1 MPLATVARFN
11 VTPVKSTALHHPDSI
26 DLRHEGAVGDRR
38 FLFARSDGTRLSG
51 ISKAPLMP
59 IVSTWSMADERL
71 TMRFPDGSSAEGS
84 ALPVGEPVA
93 IKLFDRTVPART
105 IDPVFTEAVRRVV
118 LDDGTLSVFR
128 VDEPEFA
135 GGGHR
140 ASVISLASVADVG
153 SRGGDARLDPR
164 RFRMLIELDGVKA
177 YEEDGWCGRRFRLG
191 GAVLRL
197 GQRVHRC
204 VMTNLAPDTGENDFD
219 TLTVLAQHRKVG
231 TELLLGVYGDVEQPG
246 RIEIGDVAELID

>member
-1 MPLATVARFN
+1 MPVATVARFN

-26 DLRHEGAVGDRR
+26 ELRRDGAVGDRR
-38 FLFARSDGTRLSG
+38 FLFARSDGTRLRG

-71 TMRFPDGSSAEGS
+71 TMRFPDGSSVEGS
-84 ALPVGEPVA
+84 ALPVGERID
-93 IKLFDRTVPART
+93 IKLFDRTVPARA
-105 IDPVFTEAVRRVV
+105 IDPVFTEAARRVV
-118 LDDGTLSVFR
+118 DDETLSVFR

-140 ASVISLASVADVG
+140 ASIISLASVADVG
-153 SRGGDARLDPR
+153 SRGGDALLDPR
-164 RFRMLIELDGVKA
+164 RFRMLIELDGVEA
-177 YEEDGWCGRRFRLG
+177 YGEDGWRSRRLRVG

-197 GQRVHRC
+197 GQRIHRC

-231 TELLLGVYGDVEQPG
+231 TELLLGIYGDVERPG
-246 RIEIGDVAELID
+246 RIEVGDSAGLVD

>member
-26 DLRHEGAVGDRR
+26 DLRPEGAVGDRR

-84 ALPVGEPVA
+84 ALSVGETVG
-93 IKLFDRTVPART
+93 IKLFDRTVPARP

-118 LDDGTLSVFR
+118 ADDTLSVFR

-153 SRGGDARLDPR
+153 SRGGDVRLDPR
-164 RFRMLIELDGVKA
+164 RFRMLIELDGVEP
-177 YEEDGWCGRRFRLG
+177 YREDGWQGRRLRVG

-197 GQRVHRC
+197 GKRISRC

-219 TLTVLAQHRKVG
+219 TLAVLARHRKVG
-231 TELLLGVYGDVEQPG
+231 TELLLGIYGDVERPG
-246 RIEIGDVAELID
+246 RIEIGDPAELID

>member
-1 MPLATVARFN
+1 MLATVARFN

-26 DLRHEGAVGDRR
+26 DLRRDGAVGDRR
-38 FLFARSDGTRLSG
+38 FLFARSDGTRLRG

-84 ALPVGEPVA
+84 ALPVGESID
-93 IKLFDRTVPART
+93 IKLFDRTVPARA
-105 IDPVFTEAVRRVV
+105 IDPVFTEAIRRAVN
-118 LDDGTLSVFR
+118 DETLSVFR

-140 ASVISLASVADVG
+140 ASIISLASVADVG
-153 SRGGDARLDPR
+153 SRGGDVLLDPR
-164 RFRMLIELDGVKA
+164 RFRMLIELDGMEA
-177 YEEDGWCGRRFRLG
+177 YGEDRWRSRRLRVG

-197 GQRVHRC
+197 GQRIHRC

-231 TELLLGVYGDVEQPG
+231 TELLLGVYGDVERPG
-246 RIEIGDVAELID
+246 RIEVGDSAELVD

>member
-1 MPLATVARFN
+1 MPVATVARFN

-26 DLRHEGAVGDRR
+26 ELRREGALGDRR
-38 FLFARSDGTRLSG
+38 FLFARSDGTRLRG

-71 TMRFPDGSSAEGS
+71 TMRFPDGSSVEGS
-84 ALPVGEPVA
+84 ALPVGERID
-93 IKLFDRTVPART
+93 IKLFDRTVPARA
-105 IDPVFTEAVRRVV
+105 IDQVFTEAVRHVV
-118 LDDGTLSVFR
+118 DDETLSVFR

-140 ASVISLASVADVG
+140 ASIISLASVADVG
-153 SRGGDARLDPR
+153 SRGGDALLDPR
-164 RFRMLIELDGVKA
+164 RFRMLIELDGVEA
-177 YEEDGWCGRRFRLG
+177 YGEDGWRSRRLRVG

-197 GQRVHRC
+197 GQRIHRC

-231 TELLLGVYGDVEQPG
+231 PELLLGVYGDVERPG
-246 RIEIGDVAELID
+246 RIEVGDSAELVD

>member
-38 FLFARSDGTRLSG
+38 FLFARSDGTRLHG

-59 IVSTWSMADERL
+59 IVSTWSVVEERL

-84 ALPVGEPVA
+84 ALPAGDPVD
-93 IKLFDRTVPART
+93 IKLFDRTVPARA
-105 IDPVFTEAVRRVV
+105 IEPVFTEAVRRVV
-118 LDDGTLSVFR
+118 ADETLSVFR

-140 ASVISLASVADVG
+140 VSIISLASIADVG
-153 SRGGDARLDPR
+153 SRGGDVRLDPR
-164 RFRMLIELDGVKA
+164 RFRMLIELDGIEA
-177 YEEDGWCGRRFRLG
+177 YAEDAWWGRRLRLG

-197 GQRVHRC
+197 GERIHRC

-219 TLTVLAQHRKVG
+219 TLKVLAEHRKVG
-231 TELLLGVYGDVEQPG
+231 AELLLGVYGDVERPG
-246 RIEIGDVAELID
+246 RIEVGDEVELID